1 MDKLGILKEYN
12 FQDILS
18 CKLLLSKYYICAYL
32 LDNKIKI
39 NVAKMLISQNQ
50 TSIYEIDEAID
61 LI

>member
-1 MDKLGILKEYN
+1 MRVIRRPYN

-39 NVAKMLISQNQ
+39 NVAKC
-50 TSIYEIDEAID
+50 
-61 LI
+61 